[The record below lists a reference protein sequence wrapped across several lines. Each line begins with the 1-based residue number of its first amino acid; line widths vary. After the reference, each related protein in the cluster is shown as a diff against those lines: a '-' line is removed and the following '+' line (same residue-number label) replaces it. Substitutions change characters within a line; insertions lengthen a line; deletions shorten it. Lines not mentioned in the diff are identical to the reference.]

1 MQRKDMQRRLRNI
14 CVFCGS
20 SMGARPI
27 YRDTATRLGTLL
39 AELEIGLVYGGA
51 HVGLMGILAD
61 SALAAGGE
69 VIGIIPQAM
78 VDHEIA
84 HTNLT
89 RLEVVCSMHERK
101 KRMADL
107 SDAFIAMP
115 GGFGTI
121 EEFCEVLTWNQLG
134 IHTKPCGLLNTE
146 GYYDGLLGLF
156 DHGVEEQFI
165 RAPHRSSVLSSA
177 DPMEL
182 LNQLEA
188 YEPPVIRKWI

>member
-1 MQRKDMQRRLRNI
+1 MLRRLRNV

-20 SMGARPI
+20 SMGSRPV
-27 YRDTATRLGTLL
+27 YRDTAIRLGTLL

-61 SALAAGGE
+61 SCLAAGGE
-69 VIGIIPQAM
+69 VTGVIPQAL
-78 VDHEIA
+78 VDREIA

-89 RLEVVCSMHERK
+89 RLEVVVSMHERK

-107 SDAFIAMP
+107 ADAFVALP
-115 GGFGTI
+115 GGFGTL
-121 EEFCEVLTWNQLG
+121 EEFCEVLTWNHLG
-134 IHTKPCGLLNTE
+134 IHSKPCGLLNTE

-156 DHGVEEQFI
+156 NHGVQEQFI
-165 RAPHRSSVLSSA
+165 RPELCGSVLSSD
-177 DPMEL
+177 DPKEL

-188 YEPPVIRKWI
+188 YDAKGVTKWF

>member
-1 MQRKDMQRRLRNI
+1 
-14 CVFCGS
+14 
-20 SMGARPI
+20 MGARPI
-27 YRDTATRLGTLL
+27 YRDTATQLGTLF

-51 HVGLMGILAD
+51 HIGLMGIVAD
-61 SALAAGGE
+61 SCLAAGGR
-69 VIGIIPQAM
+69 VTGVIPQAL

-84 HTNLT
+84 HTSLT
-89 RLEVVCSMHERK
+89 KLEVVVSMHERK

-107 SDAFIAMP
+107 SDAFIALP

-156 DHGVEEQFI
+156 NHGVEEQFI
-165 RAPHRSSVLSSA
+165 RSAHRSSVLSSA

-182 LNQLEA
+182 LNLLEA
-188 YEPPVIRKWI
+188 YEPVVIRKWF